1 MVRESIRSISVRTI
15 CLFLIVLAF
24 FPTIATAASSY
35 KIGNA
40 TVTASFVSHRGT
52 SSCKDLPVGSGK
64 HYCCWNYAYDAYKK
78 IWVQNFSRNNSN
90 NLLRD
95 VAAADRKMTAAN
107 LAKYFAEAKPGA
119 MFRMDKDSVETNG
132 DNNGHSM
139 IFLELGSNGA
149 WFWEGNCDGK
159 GSTRIKFWTWSDLE
173 NKYGVSSSKKY
184 NYIKYIIWPGAHA
197 YREFTVVDSMPRIA
211 ISTKSST
218 SSDKCRLQSSPY
230 DQDQYHLKNIEKGA
244 IVYISGA
251 VKNKHGNTWYKIVDA
266 KDNHLGYIWEGDL
279 KITEGNATV
288 TKKADV
294 NLLGVVKTKDGHL
307 KEKPYEAAY
316 HGSTIAKGKTVTI
329 VASYTNSHG
338 NLWYKTSDGYYIYSS
353 DVTTYSCTE
362 LFRLEATFKNLEKRE
377 SHIAPYLDSPAV
389 SAISKGK
396 FVNVTRF
403 VTNSHGNIWAQLE
416 DGSYLCF
423 YDFEDANEKMEFQ
436 FSTAVYIDSEI
447 TVPEGNLTKGK
458 SYPLRGKFHVLVP
471 MLSVS
476 ARITSRDSDDY
487 GKIILEVIAQ
497 PSVSTRIVDINSSS
511 GMQNGVNINNKV
523 AFGKL
528 SDGAYHYSLVAQMGF
543 THKGKT
549 FKFGNENVIVSSD
562 FTVGKVK
569 TVPVEK
575 IVVTNQRSSLAYGEP
590 YDFQWTVYPEN
601 ATNRSVTWTSSNESV
616 LWLTSGDYADVVYKG
631 CGTTTVTVKAN
642 DGSGVAVSFDV
653 TVYNPNQEEEP
664 PLGDVVRIPGDV
676 NDDGKVNSLDAQL
689 TMKYA
694 AKWAVTINL
703 INADVNADG
712 KVNSVDAQLILKYA
726 AKWDVVLR

>member
-15 CLFLIVLAF
+15 CLFLIVLTF

-40 TVTASFVSHRGT
+40 TVTAGFVSHRGT

-78 IWVQNFSRNNSN
+78 IWGQNFSRNNSN

-119 MFRMDKDSVETNG
+119 MFRMDKDSVATNG

-197 YREFTVVDSMPRIA
+197 YREFTMVDSMPRIA

-218 SSDKCRLQSSPY
+218 ASDKCRLQSSPY

-294 NLLGVVKTKDGHL
+294 NLLGVVKTKDGYL

-338 NLWYKTSDGYYIYSS
+338 NLWYKTSDGYFIYSS
-353 DVTTYSCTE
+353 DVTTYECKE
-362 LFRLEATFKNLEKRE
+362 LFTLTATFKNLEKRE
-377 SHIAPYLDSPAV
+377 SHIAPYLDSPDVKTIKKGDTV
-389 SAISKGK
+389 SA
-396 FVNVTRF
+396 TRF
-403 VTNSHGNIWAQLE
+403 VLNSHGNIWAQLS

-423 YDFEDANEKMEFQ
+423 YDYSEAEEKLQFTYPTGMRILVEF
-436 FSTAVYIDSEI
+436 TAPTGKLE
-447 TVPEGNLTKGK
+447 KGA
-458 SYPLRGKFHVLVP
+458 SFPLRGKFSVDVP
-471 MLSVS
+471 ILAVT
-476 ARITSRDSDDY
+476 AQVESRDSYEY
-487 GKIILEVIAQ
+487 GVVKLGPIVAKPYL
-497 PSVSTRIVDINSSS
+497 STRIVDIDS
-511 GMQNGVNINNKV
+511 GSGIQNGVDINQKM

-528 SDGAYHYSLVAQMGF
+528 NDDLYYYIISVQLGF
-543 THKGKT
+543 
-549 FKFGNENVIVSSD
+549 S
-562 FTVGKVK
+562 
-569 TVPVEK
+569 
-575 IVVTNQRSSLAYGEP
+575 
-590 YDFQWTVYPEN
+590 
-601 ATNRSVTWTSSNESV
+601 
-616 LWLTSGDYADVVYKG
+616 YKG
-631 CGTTTVTVKAN
+631 RDFRFGEEYWLATSHFSVGDTTGTGGSLIEP
-642 DGSGVAVSFDV
+642 DGPSLPDV
-653 TVYNPNQEEEP
+653 GGTQIGTNTG
-664 PLGDVVRIPGDV
+664 LRGDV
-676 NDDGKVNSLDAQL
+676 NDDGVVNMIDIMKTAQYVFSDN
-689 TMKYA
+689 TI
-694 AKWAVTINL
+694 TINL
-703 INADVNADG
+703 KNADVNNDG
-712 KVNSVDAQLILKYA
+712 IINMIDIMQIARIVYPAPSTV
-726 AKWDVVLR
+726 